1 MMAAIQGIIAAGT
14 VAHLTREATW
24 EKIAFTSN
32 HLFYLVGIA
41 SHAAA
46 VEIPYFSFAA
56 KAIFML
62 TPIVL
67 IESFRQGQVST
78 PKSELAGY
86 YVNRFYYAA
95 AVVSTLVLVAL
106 GHTAYGV
113 GFFSVMALD
122 RLSRSEK
129 VNAYVKTAFE
139 WSANGTALL
148 TFASYA
154 VKLATPQGQYVMGVT
169 ATLVFLP
176 RIFKMFQEMA
186 LQLLL
191 WRVKFP
197 PQVFTSMN
205 GSQHEETPIYPWSSP
220 WQMRFARYTMAPV
233 GFISSYPVRGIEP
246 GVFIR
251 GLQNQT
257 GKLPHDL

>member
-1 MMAAIQGIIAAGT
+1 MMTAIQGIIAAGT
-14 VAHLTREATW
+14 VAHLTRKATW
-24 EKIAFTSN
+24 EKIVFTSN

-41 SHAAA
+41 SHAAS

-56 KAIFML
+56 KVVFMM
-62 TPIVL
+62 TPIAL

-78 PKSELAGY
+78 PKAIAAGY

-122 RLSRSEK
+122 MLSRSEK
-129 VNAYVKTAFE
+129 VHKYVKAAFE
-139 WSANGTALL
+139 WSANGAALL

-154 VKLATPQGQYVMGVT
+154 VKLATPQGQYLMGVT

-176 RIFKMFQEMA
+176 RICKIIQRILTVRWLA
-186 LQLLL
+186 ACTSGNKPQNLPKLLNL
-191 WRVKFP
+191 PWYIKKP
-197 PQVFTSMN
+197 L
-205 GSQHEETPIYPWSSP
+205 YPWTGDLQMKFTRYMMVPVLLISDSP
-220 WQMRFARYTMAPV
+220 MMYVAP
-233 GFISSYPVRGIEP
+233 GSFI
-246 GVFIR
+246 
-251 GLQNQT
+251 
-257 GKLPHDL
+257 

>member
-1 MMAAIQGIIAAGT
+1 MMTAVQGIIAAGT
-14 VAHLTREATW
+14 IAHLTREATW

-56 KAIFML
+56 KAVFML
-62 TPIVL
+62 TPVVL

-78 PKSELAGY
+78 EKSKSFGNY
-86 YVNRFYYAA
+86 FNRFYYAA
-95 AVVSTLVLVAL
+95 AVASTLVLVAL

-113 GFFSVMALD
+113 GFCSVMALD
-122 RLSRSEK
+122 MFSRSEK

-139 WSANGTALL
+139 WFANGAALL

-154 VKLATPQGQYVMGVT
+154 VKLATPQGHYLMGVT

-176 RIFKMFQEMA
+176 RICKMFQEVA
-186 LQLLL
+186 SQLLL
-191 WRVKFP
+191 RQVKFP
-197 PQVFTSMN
+197 LQAFTSTN
-205 GSQHEETPIYPWSSP
+205 GLQLEERPIYPWSSP

-233 GFISSYPVRGIEP
+233 GFISSSVTHFEP
-246 GVFIR
+246 GAFIR
-251 GLQNQT
+251 GLQNLT